1 MAEVVRHQPCLGS
14 AAHIMLWESHIF
26 WVNYGTVRA
35 RYCKS
40 NDEEVETRKL
50 CAMTWHALPY
60 SRQARLFEACR
71 ARACQG
77 RLCENWRAM
86 TWHALPYSN
95 QGRQFEACRVRLC
108 KECHGWPALPYSQQA
123 RQGYVR
129 LGVPWH
135 GMLCH
140 IRCKVGYLRLVERG
154 YVRHGYLRVVEQG
167 YVRLGATWHGMVY
180 HIQGSRCYLRLVQSG
195 YARHDLK
202 YLMQARVFEGCRA
215 RLYEAWH
222 SMAWHAF
229 PYSKQT
235 RRYEAC

>member
-1 MAEVVRHQPCLGS
+1 MQA
-14 AAHIMLWESHIF
+14 WIF
-26 WVNYGTVRA
+26 
-35 RYCKS
+35 
-40 NDEEVETRKL
+40 E
-50 CAMTWHALPY
+50 
-60 SRQARLFEACR
+60 
-71 ARACQG
+71 ACQG

-154 YVRHGYLRVVEQG
+154 YVRHGYLRLVERG
-167 YVRLGATWHGMVY
+167 YVRLGVEWHDMLA
-180 HIQGSRCYLRLVQSG
+180 IFKASL
-195 YARHDLK
+195 AI
-202 YLMQARVFEGCRA
+202 
-215 RLYEAWH
+215 
-222 SMAWHAF
+222 
-229 PYSKQT
+229 
-235 RRYEAC
+235 